1 VNVVYV
7 RSVISHLREL
17 RFGEVKMALVP
28 TSMEEDVKQHH
39 HPSPG
44 DAVIV
49 ASGVH
54 PRS

>member
-1 VNVVYV
+1 MQFA
-7 RSVISHLREL
+7 E
-17 RFGEVKMALVP
+17 GKTALVP
-28 TSMEEDVKQHH
+28 PSMEEDVKQHN